1 MTYGYGR
8 VTPEVLERLERELGK
23 ARVLSDGAGME
34 PYSWDETGSNFA
46 TMPEVVVRPDTTE
59 DVCAVMRI
67 AHEYR
72 IPVTASA
79 ARSGVAGGAVPLF
92 HGIVLT
98 TERMNRILEIDR
110 VNRTA
115 TVQPGVVTNDLCK
128 AAAEKGFLYAGSPMS
143 TLTSTI
149 GGNIAT
155 NAGGAKGVRYGS
167 TRRHVLA
174 LETVLSDG
182 KLLNVGGKYRKG
194 TWGYDVKDLLI
205 GSEGTLGIVTQIVV
219 NLEPLPGKT
228 LDLLAVFGSTDE
240 SVTAT
245 SKILALGVP
254 LVSCEYLDRP
264 SVQLT
269 SRYVNYDYP
278 FQDRAEAFLLI
289 QLEGKGEED
298 LEEGCDKVGNLCY
311 AEGAMEVFVA
321 DNRSDSAA
329 LWSVRQNYAEAL
341 RARDPHFVS
350 GDVLVPLSAVP
361 EMVHRIQETAL
372 RYELECVICA
382 HIGEGNLHPDIF
394 KPDGMDIKDW
404 ENYSERF
411 FADLIRCA
419 DELGGIGSGE
429 HGVGFVKMPFLHET
443 QSPEWLALMRRIK
456 EAFDPHWLL
465 NPGKI
470 VGNPPCSHSSSRL
483 DSADSATRKGE

>member
-1 MTYGYGR
+1 MTREYGKYGK
-8 VTPEVLERLERELGK
+8 VTSEVLERLEKAIGK
-23 ARVLSDGAGME
+23 ERVLSDRTRME
-34 PYSWDETGSNFA
+34 PYSWDETGRNFA
-46 TMPEVVVRPDTTE
+46 AMPEAVVRPEDTE

-67 AHEYR
+67 AQEYR

-79 ARSGVAGGAVPLF
+79 ARSGVAGGAIPLF

-98 TERMNRILEIDR
+98 SERMNRILEIDP

-115 TVQPGVVTNDLCK
+115 TVQPGVITNDLCK
-128 AAAEKGFLYAGSPMS
+128 AAAERGFLYAGSPMS
-143 TLTSTI
+143 TLTSTV
-149 GGNIAT
+149 GGNVAT
-155 NAGGAKGVRYGS
+155 NAGGSKGVRYGS
-167 TRRHVLA
+167 TRRHVLG
-174 LETVLSDG
+174 LEIVLPGG
-182 KLLNVGGKYRKG
+182 KILHTGGKYRKG

-205 GSEGTLGIVTQIVV
+205 GSEGTLGIVTRIVV

-245 SKILALGVP
+245 SKILSLGVS

-264 SVQLT
+264 SVKLT

-278 FQDRAEAFLLI
+278 FQEKAEAFLLI
-289 QLEGKGEED
+289 QIEGKGGED
-298 LEEGCDKVGNLCY
+298 LEAGCDKVGDLCY
-311 AEGAMEVFVA
+311 AEGALEVFVA

-341 RARDPHFVS
+341 RARDPYFVS

-361 EMVHRIQETAL
+361 EMVHKIQEIAR
-372 RYELECVICA
+372 RYGLECVICA

-394 KPDGMDIKDW
+394 KPDGMDIRDW
-404 ENYSERF
+404 EAYSERF
-411 FADLIRCA
+411 FADLIRSA

-443 QSPEWLALMRRIK
+443 QSPEWIALMRRIK
-456 EAFDPHWLL
+456 EAFDPDWIL

-470 VGNPPCSHSSSRL
+470 VGNPP
-483 DSADSATRKGE
+483 